1 MKLIITLICMAI
13 GFSAFATNSGSPS
26 YGTLTPE
33 DQKYYKN
40 ESNAGQNQFERIE
53 SLVKETNKLH
63 GKIKAM
69 EDDIAILKKEIATLK
84 ERK

>member
-1 MKLIITLICMAI
+1 MKMVITLICLTI

-26 YGTLTPE
+26 YGTLTLE

-63 GKIKAM
+63 GKIKSM